1 MYRCVLGSLYG
12 VCLHSTTCI
21 CLSSTA
27 FPCAN
32 NVVHGYMIDSY
43 GPVVTYIEDIMDD
56 HGTLV
61 LQYWGL

>member
-1 MYRCVLGSLYG
+1 MDVIIYIYIYVYI
-12 VCLHSTTCI
+12 CI